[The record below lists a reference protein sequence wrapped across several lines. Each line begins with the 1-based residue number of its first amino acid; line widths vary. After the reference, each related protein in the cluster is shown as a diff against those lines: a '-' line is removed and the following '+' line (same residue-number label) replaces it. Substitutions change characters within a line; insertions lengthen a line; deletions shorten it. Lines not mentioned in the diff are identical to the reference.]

1 MSQSTTRGRKI
12 ALLGIA
18 AALSVAA
25 VVPTAV
31 GAQDEMADEM
41 AKVRVLHGAG
51 DAPAVDV
58 YAGGNLVVEGLEYAS
73 ITDYLE
79 VPGGEYQIQVVPSG
93 ATLDEGPVVIDAP
106 LTFDAGTMTTVAA
119 TGSLATAIIPQV
131 LADAPAPTADGS
143 QVRVVHFSFDAPAVD
158 IAPDGEAALIEGLAF
173 PDNTGY
179 VDLPAGAYDLEI
191 RAAGTDTV
199 AFDIPEVTLDAGTSY
214 SVFAVGG
221 LEDGSFTVVPAVD
234 AALAG
239 VRVGH
244 FSADA
249 PNVDVYANGNAVL
262 TDVPFGAIS
271 DYLYVPAGT
280 YQIQV
285 VPAGASLEEGPVV
298 IDAPLTFEGG
308 TLTTVAATN
317 ELANI
322 TPVVLKDKPAPVAD
336 QAQIRVVHLSAD
348 APKVDVAP
356 DGAAVKDAIFKGLK
370 YGKAKGYATV
380 PAGEYDL
387 EVRPAGE
394 KKAAFDIDPLTL
406 EAGKSYSAMAIGQLG
421 SGSFTVILVEDASAN

>member
-12 ALLGIA
+12 ALLGMV
-18 AALSVAA
+18 AALSATA
-25 VVPTAV
+25 VIPTAV

-58 YAGGNLVVEGLEYAS
+58 YAGGNLVVEGLEYAK

-93 ATLDEGPVVIDAP
+93 ATLEEGPVVIDAA

-119 TGSLATAIIPQV
+119 TGSLAAGIAPQV
-131 LADAPAPTADGS
+131 LVDAPAPTVEGTQA
-143 QVRVVHFSFDAPAVD
+143 RVVHFSFDAPAVD
-158 IAPDGEAALIEGLAF
+158 IAVDGGDVVVENLAY

-179 VDLPAGAYDLEI
+179 LDLPAGEYDLEI
-191 RAAGTDTV
+191 RPTGSTDV
-199 AFDIPEVTLDAGTSY
+199 AYDIPALTLAAGTSY

-234 AALAG
+234 DALAG

-249 PNVDVYANGNAVL
+249 PSVDVYANGNAIL
-262 TDVPFGAIS
+262 TAVPFGVIS
-271 DYLYVPAGT
+271 EYLYVPAGT

-285 VPAGASLEEGPVV
+285 VPEGRVSRRGSRGHRCPAHLRGRHADDRRGHQRARQHHPGRPRGQAGPRRRPGP
-298 IDAPLTFEGG
+298 DPRRAPERGR
-308 TLTTVAATN
+308 
-317 ELANI
+317 
-322 TPVVLKDKPAPVAD
+322 
-336 QAQIRVVHLSAD
+336 AQGRRRS
-348 APKVDVAP
+348 
-356 DGAAVKDAIFKGLK
+356 
-370 YGKAKGYATV
+370 
-380 PAGEYDL
+380 
-387 EVRPAGE
+387 
-394 KKAAFDIDPLTL
+394 
-406 EAGKSYSAMAIGQLG
+406 
-421 SGSFTVILVEDASAN
+421 

>member
-1 MSQSTTRGRKI
+1 MSNLSTRSGKAVI
-12 ALLGIA
+12 GLA
-18 AALSVAA
+18 AALASVTAIPAA
-25 VVPTAV
+25 AA
-31 GAQDEMADEM
+31 AQDEVAEM

-58 YAGGNLVVEGLEYAS
+58 YAGGDLVLEGLEYAEIS
-73 ITDYLE
+73 DYLE
-79 VPGGEYQIQVVPSG
+79 VPGGEYQIQVVPTG
-93 ATLDEGPVVIDAP
+93 ATLDEGPIVIDAP

-119 TGSLATAIIPQV
+119 TGSLGGGIVPQV
-131 LADAPAPTADGS
+131 LPDARPAPRT
-143 QVRVVHFSFDAPAVD
+143 QVRVRFSFDAAVD
-158 IAPDGEAALIEGLAF
+158 IDSEAALSRLASEA
-173 PDNTGY
+173 
-179 VDLPAGAYDLEI
+179 PATSTCWLRDQTAPARTPSPSTSL
-191 RAAGTDTV
+191 TST
-199 AFDIPEVTLDAGTSY
+199 DAGTA

-221 LEDGSFTVVPAVD
+221 LRMAHGRTGRRPPWRACVSVTSRPT
-234 AALAG
+234 LRTWMSRQRRGHPHGRPGG
-239 VRVGH
+239 V
-244 FSADA
+244 
-249 PNVDVYANGNAVL
+249 
-262 TDVPFGAIS
+262 IS

-322 TPVVLKDKPAPVAD
+322 TPVVLTDDPAPIAD
-336 QAQIRVVHLSAD
+336 EAQIRVVHLSAD

-356 DGAAVKDAIFKGLK
+356 DGSDVKGAIFKNLN

-387 EVRPAGE
+387 EVRPAG
-394 KKAAFDIDPLTL
+394 KKQAAFDIPALTL

-421 SGSFTVILVEDASAN
+421 SGSFTVILVEDAAA

>member
-1 MSQSTTRGRKI
+1 MQRQHHRTRSI
-12 ALLGIA
+12 TPLGIA
-18 AALSVAA
+18 AAIA
-25 VVPTAV
+25 VVGVMPAATM
-31 GAQDEMADEM
+31 AQDET

-58 YAGGNLVVEGLEYAS
+58 YAAGDRVVEGLGYAS

-79 VPGGEYQIQVVPSG
+79 VPAGEYQIQVVPSG
-93 ATLDEGPVVIDAP
+93 ASLEEGPVVIDAT
-106 LTFDAGTMTTVAA
+106 LGFEGGTMTTVAA
-119 TGSLATAIIPQV
+119 TGSLAAGIAPQV
-131 LADAPAPTADGS
+131 LTDAPAPTADGS

-158 IAPDGEAALIEGLAF
+158 IAPDGEAALIEGLAY
-173 PDNTGY
+173 PDDTGY

-199 AFDIPEVTLDAGTSY
+199 AFDIDELALEPANSY

-234 AALAG
+234 ASLAG

-249 PNVDVYANGNAVL
+249 PNVDVYADGSAIL

-271 DYLYVPAGT
+271 DYLFVPAGT
-280 YQIQV
+280 YQVQV
-285 VPAGASLEEGPVV
+285 VPTGASLEEGPVV
-298 IDAPLTFEGG
+298 IDAELTFEGG

-317 ELANI
+317 ELADI
-322 TPVVLKDKPAPVAD
+322 TPVVLKDKPEPIAD
-336 QAQIRVVHLSAD
+336 QAEIRVVHLSAD

-356 DGAAVKDAIFKGLK
+356 DGGSVKDAIVKNLK
-370 YGKAKGYATV
+370 YGKAKGYLTV

-387 EVRPAGE
+387 EVRPAS
-394 KKAAFDIDPLTL
+394 KKQAAFDIDPLTL
-406 EAGKSYSAMAIGQLG
+406 EAGKSYSALAIGQLG
-421 SGSFTVILVEDASAN
+421 AGSFRVILVEDASAS

>member
-1 MSQSTTRGRKI
+1 MSQPTTHGRKI
-12 ALLGIA
+12 ALLGMA
-18 AALSVAA
+18 AALAAAA
-25 VVPTAV
+25 VIPTVAV
-31 GAQDEMADEM
+31 AQDEM

-58 YAGGNLVVEGLEYAS
+58 YAGGNLVVEGLEYAK

-106 LTFDAGTMTTVAA
+106 LTFAAGTMTTVAA
-119 TGSLATAIIPQV
+119 TGSLASGIIPQV
-131 LADAPAPTADGS
+131 LADTPAPNADGS
-143 QVRVVHFSFDAPAVD
+143 QVRVVHFSADAPAVD
-158 IAPDGEAALIEGLAF
+158 IAPDGGAALIEGLAF
-173 PDNTGY
+173 PENTGY

-191 RAAGTDTV
+191 RAAGTETV
-199 AFDIPEVTLDAGTSY
+199 AFDIPEITLAPGTSY

-221 LEDGSFTVVPAVD
+221 LEDGSFAVVPAVD

-249 PNVDVYANGNAVL
+249 PNVDVYANGTAIL
-262 TDVPFGAIS
+262 TDVAFRDIS
-271 DYLYVPAGT
+271 DYLFVPAGT

-285 VPAGASLEEGPVV
+285 VPAGASLEDGPVV
-298 IDAPLTFEGG
+298 IDAPLTFKGG

-356 DGAAVKDAIFKGLK
+356 DGGSVKDAIFKNVK
-370 YGKAKGYATV
+370 YGKAKAYATV

-387 EVRPAGE
+387 EVRPAG
-394 KKAAFDIDPLTL
+394 KKQAAFDIDPLTL

-421 SGSFTVILVEDASAN
+421 SGSFSVILVEDASTN

>member
-1 MSQSTTRGRKI
+1 MSRSTTRGRNI
-12 ALLGIA
+12 ALIGMV
-18 AALSVAA
+18 AALSATA
-25 VVPTAV
+25 VVPAAV

-58 YAGGNLVVEGLEYAS
+58 YAGGNLVVEGLEYAK

-93 ATLDEGPVVIDAP
+93 ATLEEGPVVIDAA

-119 TGSLATAIIPQV
+119 TGSLATEIIPQV
-131 LADAPAPTADGS
+131 LADAPAPTAEGT
-143 QVRVVHFSFDAPAVD
+143 QARVVHFSFDAPAVD
-158 IAPDGEAALIEGLAF
+158 IAVDGGDVVVENLAF

-179 VDLPAGAYDLEI
+179 LDLPAGEYDLEI
-191 RAAGTDTV
+191 RPTGTTDV
-199 AFDIPEVTLDAGTSY
+199 AYDIPPVTLAAGTSY

-221 LEDGSFTVVPAVD
+221 LADGSFTVVPAVD

-249 PNVDVYANGNAVL
+249 PDVDVYANGNAIL
-262 TDVPFGAIS
+262 TAVPFGAIS
-271 DYLYVPAGT
+271 EYLFVPAGT

-322 TPVVLKDKPAPVAD
+322 TPVVVKDKPAPVAD

-348 APKVDVAP
+348 APKVDVAA
-356 DGAAVKDAIFKGLK
+356 DGSSVKEAIFKNLK

-394 KKAAFDIDPLTL
+394 KKAAFDIDPLML

-421 SGSFTVILVEDASAN
+421 SGSFSVILVEDASAN

>member
-1 MSQSTTRGRKI
+1 MSNLSTRSGKAVI
-12 ALLGIA
+12 GLA
-18 AALSVAA
+18 AALAA
-25 VVPTAV
+25 LTAIPAAAA
-31 GAQDEMADEM
+31 AQDEMAEM

-58 YAGGNLVVEGLEYAS
+58 YAGGDLVLEGLEYAQIS
-73 ITDYLE
+73 DYLE
-79 VPGGEYQIQVVPSG
+79 VPGGEYQIQVVPTG
-93 ATLDEGPVVIDAP
+93 ATLDEGPIVIDAP

-119 TGSLATAIIPQV
+119 TGSLGGGIVPQV
-131 LADAPAPTADGS
+131 LPDAPAPNADGT
-143 QVRVVHFSFDAPAVD
+143 QVRVVHFGFDAPAVD

-173 PDNTGY
+173 PDSTGY
-179 VDLPAGAYDLEI
+179 VDLPAGSYDLEI
-191 RAAGTDTV
+191 RAAGADTV

-234 AALAG
+234 SALAG

-262 TDVPFGAIS
+262 TDVPFGVIS

-322 TPVVLKDKPAPVAD
+322 TPVVLSDDPAPVAD
-336 QAQIRVVHLSAD
+336 EAQIRVVHLSAD

-356 DGAAVKDAIFKGLK
+356 DGSDVKGAIFKNLN

-387 EVRPAGE
+387 EVRPAG
-394 KKAAFDIDPLTL
+394 KKQAAFDIPALTL

-421 SGSFTVILVEDASAN
+421 SGSFTVILVEDAAA

>member
-1 MSQSTTRGRKI
+1 MTTPMNRRRSV
-12 ALLGIA
+12 ALLGLA
-18 AALSVAA
+18 AALSAVA

-31 GAQDEMADEM
+31 AAQDEAAEM

-58 YAGGNLVVEGLEYAS
+58 YAGGDRVVEGLKYAA

-79 VPGGEYQIQVVPSG
+79 IPAGEYQIQVVPSG
-93 ATLDEGPVVIDAP
+93 ATLEEGPLVIDAP

-119 TGSLATAIIPQV
+119 TGSLAAGILPQV
-131 LADAPAPTADGS
+131 LVDAPAPTADGS
-143 QVRVVHFSFDAPAVD
+143 QVRVVHFSSDAPAVD
-158 IAPDGEAALIEGLAF
+158 VAPDGGDALITDLAF
-173 PDNTGY
+173 PNDTGY

-191 RAAGTDTV
+191 RPAGTMDV
-199 AFDIPEVTLDAGTSY
+199 AFDIDELTLDPGTST

-221 LEDGSFTVVPAVD
+221 LADGSFTVVPAVD

-249 PNVDVYANGNAVL
+249 PNVDVYANGGAIL
-262 TDVPFGAIS
+262 TDVPFGTIS
-271 DYLYVPAGT
+271 DYMYVPAGT
-280 YQIQV
+280 YRVQV
-285 VPAGASLEEGPVV
+285 VPTGASLEEGPVV
-298 IDAPLTFEGG
+298 IDAELTFDGG

-348 APKVDVAP
+348 APTVDVAA
-356 DGAAVKDAIFKGLK
+356 DGSKVKDAIFQDVK
-370 YGKAKGYATV
+370 YGKAKAYATV

-387 EVRPAGE
+387 EVRPAG
-394 KKAAFDIDPLTL
+394 KKQAAFDIDPLTL

-421 SGSFTVILVEDASAN
+421 GGSFSVILVEDGSVN

>member
-1 MSQSTTRGRKI
+1 MSHVANRSQKA
-12 ALLGIA
+12 ALLGAA
-18 AALSVAA
+18 AALAA
-25 VVPTAV
+25 VMAIPAATA
-31 GAQDEMADEM
+31 AQDEMADAM
-41 AKVRVLHGAG
+41 AKVRVLHGSG

-58 YAGGNLVVEGLEYAS
+58 YAGGNLVVEGLEYTS

-79 VPGGEYQIQVVPSG
+79 VPGGEYQIQVVPAG
-93 ATLDEGPVVIDAP
+93 ASLEEGPVVIDAP

-119 TGSLATAIIPQV
+119 TGSLAEGIIPQV
-131 LADAPAPTADGS
+131 LADDPAPVADGT
-143 QVRVVHFSFDAPAVD
+143 QVRIVHFSFDAPAVD
-158 IAPDGEAALIEGLAF
+158 IAPDGEAALIEGLEY

-214 SVFAVGG
+214 TVFAVGG
-221 LEDGSFTVVPAVD
+221 LGDGSFAVVPAVD

-249 PNVDVYANGNAVL
+249 PNVDVYANGGAIL

-271 DYLYVPAGT
+271 DYLFVPAGT
-280 YQIQV
+280 YQVQV

-298 IDAPLTFEGG
+298 IDAELSFEGG

-322 TPVVLKDKPAPVAD
+322 TPVVIADKPRPVAD
-336 QAQIRVVHLSAD
+336 QAQVRVVHLSAD
-348 APKVDVAP
+348 APKVDVAA
-356 DGAAVKDAIFKGLK
+356 DGSKIADAIFKNVA
-370 YGKAKGYATV
+370 YGKAKKYATV

-387 EVRPAGE
+387 EVRPAGK
-394 KKAAFDIDPLTL
+394 KKAAFDIDPITL

-421 SGSFTVILVEDASAN
+421 GGSFSVILVEDAAAN

>member
-1 MSQSTTRGRKI
+1 M
-12 ALLGIA
+12 
-18 AALSVAA
+18 
-25 VVPTAV
+25 
-31 GAQDEMADEM
+31 
-41 AKVRVLHGAG
+41 
-51 DAPAVDV
+51 
-58 YAGGNLVVEGLEYAS
+58 
-73 ITDYLE
+73 
-79 VPGGEYQIQVVPSG
+79 
-93 ATLDEGPVVIDAP
+93 
-106 LTFDAGTMTTVAA
+106 
-119 TGSLATAIIPQV
+119 
-131 LADAPAPTADGS
+131 
-143 QVRVVHFSFDAPAVD
+143 
-158 IAPDGEAALIEGLAF
+158 
-173 PDNTGY
+173 
-179 VDLPAGAYDLEI
+179 
-191 RAAGTDTV
+191 
-199 AFDIPEVTLDAGTSY
+199 
-214 SVFAVGG
+214 FAVGG

-249 PNVDVYANGNAVL
+249 PNVDVYANGIAVL

-271 DYLYVPAGT
+271 DYLFVPAGT

-336 QAQIRVVHLSAD
+336 EAQIRVVHLSAD
-348 APKVDVAP
+348 APKVDVAA
-356 DGAAVKDAIFKGLK
+356 DGSSVKDAIFKNLK

-421 SGSFTVILVEDASAN
+421 GGSFNVILVEDAAVN

>member
-1 MSQSTTRGRKI
+1 VSQVANRSQKA
-12 ALLGIA
+12 ALLGAA
-18 AALSVAA
+18 AALAA
-25 VVPTAV
+25 VMAIPAATA
-31 GAQDEMADEM
+31 AQDEMADAM

-58 YAGGNLVVEGLEYAS
+58 YAGGNRIIEALEYTS

-79 VPGGEYQIQVVPSG
+79 VPGGEYQIQVVPAG
-93 ATLDEGPVVIDAP
+93 ASLEEGPVVIDAP

-119 TGSLATAIIPQV
+119 TGSLAEGIIPQV
-131 LADAPAPTADGS
+131 LADDPAPTADGT

-158 IAPDGEAALIEGLAF
+158 IAPDGEAALIEALEY
-173 PDNTGY
+173 PSNTGY

-199 AFDIPEVTLDAGTSY
+199 AFDIPEVTLAAGTSY

-221 LEDGSFTVVPAVD
+221 LEDGSFAVVPAVD

-249 PNVDVYANGNAVL
+249 PNVDVYANGGAIL

-271 DYLYVPAGT
+271 DYLFVPAGT
-280 YQIQV
+280 YQVQV

-298 IDAPLTFEGG
+298 IDAELSFDGG

-322 TPVVLKDKPAPVAD
+322 TPVVIADKPAPVAD

-348 APKVDVAP
+348 APAVDVAA
-356 DGAAVKDAIFKGLK
+356 DGSKIKDAIFTNLK
-370 YGKAKGYATV
+370 YGKAKKYATV

-387 EVRPAGE
+387 EVRPAGK

-421 SGSFTVILVEDASAN
+421 GGSFTVILVEDATAN

>member
-12 ALLGIA
+12 ALVGMI
-18 AALSVAA
+18 AALSAVTAIPVGVAA
-25 VVPTAV
+25 
-31 GAQDEMADEM
+31 QDDMADM

-58 YAGGNLVVEGLEYAS
+58 YAGGNLVVEGLEYAK

-93 ATLDEGPVVIDAP
+93 ATLEEGPVVIDAP

-131 LADAPAPTADGS
+131 LADAPAPNADGT

-271 DYLYVPAGT
+271 DYLFVPAGT

-298 IDAPLTFEGG
+298 IDAPLTFKGG

-348 APKVDVAP
+348 APAVDIAADGSKV
-356 DGAAVKDAIFKGLK
+356 KEAIFKDLK

-387 EVRPAGE
+387 EVRPAGA
-394 KKAAFDIDPLTL
+394 KKAAFDIDPLML

-421 SGSFTVILVEDASAN
+421 GGSFNVILVEDASAN

>member
-1 MSQSTTRGRKI
+1 MSTSTTRGRKI
-12 ALLGIA
+12 ALLGMV
-18 AALSVAA
+18 AALSATA

-58 YAGGNLVVEGLEYAS
+58 YAGGNLVVEGLEYAK

-93 ATLDEGPVVIDAP
+93 ATLEEGPVVIDAA

-119 TGSLATAIIPQV
+119 TGSLAAGIAAQV
-131 LADAPAPTADGS
+131 LADAPAPTAEGT
-143 QVRVVHFSFDAPAVD
+143 QARVVHFSFDAPPVD
-158 IAPDGEAALIEGLAF
+158 IAVDGGDVVVENLAY

-179 VDLPAGAYDLEI
+179 LDLPAGEYDLEI
-191 RAAGTDTV
+191 RPTGTTDV
-199 AFDIPEVTLDAGTSY
+199 AFDIPAVTLASGTSY

-221 LEDGSFTVVPAVD
+221 LADGSFTVVPAVD

-271 DYLYVPAGT
+271 DYLFVPAGT

-298 IDAPLTFEGG
+298 IDAPLTFKGG

-322 TPVVLKDKPAPVAD
+322 TPVVLKDKPAPIAD
-336 QAQIRVVHLSAD
+336 EAQIRVVHLSAD
-348 APKVDVAP
+348 APKVDVAA
-356 DGAAVKDAIFKGLK
+356 DGSSVKEAIFKNLK

-387 EVRPAGE
+387 EVRPAGD

-421 SGSFTVILVEDASAN
+421 SGSFTVILVEDASVN